1 MKLDVRDPRKSWAV
15 SMLLGVDWAR
25 TPAGPEEAWP
35 QSLRTALDICFDSR
49 FPIIIFWGRE
59 LVQFYNEAYST
70 ILGAKHPRA
79 FGQRAADC
87 FPEIWDQIEPML
99 GGVLETGTPT
109 WSEDL
114 MLPLERNGF
123 AEECYFTF
131 SYSPLSDENGIGG
144 VFCAVA
150 ETTAKVL
157 REREACERAD
167 ALAELDRAKTDFFNN
182 ISHEFRTPLTLI
194 LGPLDDA
201 LAGRRALDAGQIEIL
216 RRNAQRLLRLVN
228 TLLEFSRIDA
238 NRASLARRAVDLPA
252 LTAEVASTF
261 RSAFES
267 AGIGF
272 EIDAPPLEAPVAV
285 DPRLWEHLV
294 LNLLSNAL
302 KFSFRGTVRV
312 ALRKSGALLRLEV
325 ADEGAGLSEAER
337 ARAFERFWRGSG
349 RAARTHEGS
358 GIGLALVAQIAELHG
373 GSARLEG
380 AEGVGTTAI
389 VEIPYEPAKALD
401 AVAPALDGGAP
412 ALDGFATAL
421 DGFATAN
428 GSAELILAE
437 TSAWSS
443 RPLPPSESVAGADCP
458 SILLVEDNA
467 DLRDYITRLLAP
479 AYRVLHAADGAAA
492 LAAAIETPP
501 ALILSDVMMP
511 GMDGIELVRRLR
523 SERRTRGIPILLLSA
538 RADEGSTNEG
548 LKAGADDYMVK
559 PFASGE
565 LLSRIQRHI
574 DAARIRA
581 EEAARF
587 RQLADEIPEM
597 IWTHG
602 PGGELDWINKRW
614 FEYTGLSRSVGSGD
628 VRLDLVA
635 HADDLANFRRLRE
648 SHVPRGEAFEAEVR
662 LKPANSDGSGYR
674 WHLAR
679 LVPVRDPSSSIVR
692 WIGTAT
698 DIHTGRTLAEERERD
713 LKALA
718 EAIPQMVWTATPD
731 GRNDYFNS
739 RWAEYIGEAWHEGGN
754 GGFERIHPADRA
766 QAVDAWRRSLELGEP
781 YNVEIRMQA
790 ADGTYHWFVVRAV
803 PQRDESGVILRWF
816 GTSTDIDDLK
826 QAQEALAAGERR
838 YRTLIETTTEGIW
851 VIDADDR
858 TTFVNARMA
867 DLLGS
872 SEAELIGR
880 TPWEFVR
887 PSELAQAQTLKSSI
901 LAGESGGHEFRLVR
915 RDGREIWVHVSASVL
930 HAEDGAFRGVLGMVH
945 DITQR
950 KRAETEQQ
958 ILAAASEA
966 LAQALGLR
974 QTLDRLLAVV
984 VPALATWASIDLKD
998 EDQQRAGDPARTA
1011 AFLHVDARK
1020 TLAAQALLG
1029 RSYVRLETP
1038 DEVARAPRA
1047 SVDEAWLRT
1056 VVRDDWQG
1064 LFAEFGTGSAAVVP
1078 LFLQGRTLGWITF
1091 VSCEQSY
1098 ANNDLSLLNEIATRA
1113 AVAIEHARLYD
1124 RERRVA
1130 VTLQDAALPKKLP
1143 VVPGLTFSAVYQAG
1157 RSEAQVGGDW
1167 YDAFRLGDGRIIVSI
1182 GDVMGSGLDA
1192 AVTMGAVRQVIRG
1205 AAQIYAEPVAVLN
1218 AADRALRSEQP
1229 DRIVTAFVG
1238 LIDPLTLT
1246 FTYASAGHPPPLV
1259 RGEDG
1264 TIAELAGSGP
1274 PLGLREPGGSLEMPR
1289 AITLSDRSLLVLYTD
1304 GLTESTRDIL
1314 EGERRLHAALNDA
1327 RVLESAEAAGAIR
1340 DVVLE
1345 QAHDDVAILTV
1356 RFDDVRRRV
1365 TSVGGE
1371 AGRAH
1376 WTFAASDAAAA
1387 REVRSAIVSVLR
1399 RHGAED
1405 TDVRNAE
1412 LLFSEL
1418 VGNVVRHTAGTV
1430 EVAIDVSGVQP
1441 VLHVLDR
1448 GSGFTFHARLPND
1461 VMSESGRGLYIA
1473 SALASELSV
1482 LPRKD
1487 GGSHARAVLSF
1498 DTRTRPEPAG

>member
-1 MKLDVRDPRKSWAV
+1 MKLNVRDPRKTWVA

-25 TPAGPEEAWP
+25 TPAGPEERWP

-59 LVQFYNEAYST
+59 FVQFYNEAYSA

-99 GGVLETGTPT
+99 GGVLETGAPT

-114 MLPLERNGF
+114 MLALERNGF
-123 AEECYFTF
+123 PEECYFTF
-131 SYSPLSDENGIGG
+131 SYGPLRDENGIGG

-157 REREACERAD
+157 REREARERAE

-201 LAGRRALDAGQIEIL
+201 LSGRRALDAGQVEIL

-238 NRASLARRAVDLPA
+238 NRVSLARRAVDLPA

-261 RSAFES
+261 RSAFDS

-272 EIDAPPLEAPVAV
+272 EVDTPPLEGPVAV

-312 ALRKSGALLRLEV
+312 SLRKSGASLRLEV
-325 ADEGAGLSEAER
+325 SDEGAGLSEAER

-349 RAARTHEGS
+349 RPARTHEGS

-380 AEGVGTTAI
+380 SEGLGTTAI
-389 VEIPYEPAKALD
+389 VEIPYEAATSLEG
-401 AVAPALDGGAP
+401 L
-412 ALDGFATAL
+412 ATAL
-421 DGFATAN
+421 DGLEPASGA
-428 GSAELILAE
+428 AELILAE
-437 TSAWSS
+437 TSAWNGKSLS
-443 RPLPPSESVAGADCP
+443 PSEPIAGADCP
-458 SILLVEDNA
+458 EILLVEDNA
-467 DLRDYITRLLAP
+467 DLRNYITRLLAP
-479 AYRVLHAADGAAA
+479 AYRVVHAADGNAA

-511 GMDGIELVRRLR
+511 GMDGVELVRRLR

-538 RADEGSTNEG
+538 RADEGSTNAG

-565 LLSRIQRHI
+565 LLSRIERHI
-574 DAARIRA
+574 GAARIRA

-597 IWTHG
+597 IWTHA

-614 FEYTGLSRSVGSGD
+614 FEYTGLSRTVGAGD

-648 SHVPRGEAFEAEVR
+648 WHVPRGEAFEAEVR
-662 LKPANSDGSGYR
+662 LKPVTADESGYR

-698 DIHTGRTLAEERERD
+698 DIHTGHTLAEERERV
-713 LKALA
+713 LKSLA
-718 EAIPQMVWTATPD
+718 EAIPQMVWTATPE

-739 RWAEYIGEAWHEGGN
+739 RWAEYIGEAWREGGN
-754 GGFERIHPADRA
+754 GGFDRIHPADQARA
-766 QAVDAWRRSLELGEP
+766 VAAWRRSLELGEP

-790 ADGTYHWFVVRAV
+790 ADGTYKWFVVRAV
-803 PQRDESGVILRWF
+803 PQRDESGAILRWF

-826 QAQEALAAGERR
+826 QTQEALAGSERR
-838 YRTLIETTTEGIW
+838 YRTLIETTTEGMW

-867 DLLGS
+867 DLLGWPQS
-872 SEAELIGR
+872 ELIGR
-880 TPWEFVR
+880 TPWEFIR
-887 PSELAQAQTLKSSI
+887 PDDLAQAETIKTNI
-901 LAGESGGHEFRLVR
+901 LSGEAGGHEIQLLR
-915 RDGREIWVHVSASVL
+915 RDRSEIWVHVSASVL
-930 HAEDGAFRGVLGMVH
+930 HAEDGSVRGILGMVH

-950 KRAETEQQ
+950 KRAETVRQL
-958 ILAAASEA
+958 LAEASEA
-966 LAQALGLR
+966 LAQSLGLR
-974 QTLDRLLAVV
+974 ETLDRLLGVV
-984 VPALATWASIDLKD
+984 VPALATWALIDLKD
-998 EDQQRAGDPARTA
+998 EDQHRAGDAARTA
-1011 AFLHVDARK
+1011 AFLHADADK

-1029 RSYVRLETP
+1029 RSYVRLETS
-1038 DEVARAPRA
+1038 DELARAPRGV
-1047 SVDEAWLRT
+1047 VDEEWLRR
-1056 VVRDDWQG
+1056 VVRDDWQA

-1078 LFLQGRTLGWITF
+1078 LFLQGQTLGWITF
-1091 VSCEQSY
+1091 VSRERTYDDS
-1098 ANNDLSLLNEIATRA
+1098 DLALLSEIATRA

-1143 VVPGLTFSAVYQAG
+1143 TVPGLTFSAVYQAG

-1167 YDAFRLGDGRIIVSI
+1167 YDAFRLGDGRIVVSI

-1264 TIAELAGSGP
+1264 TIAELVGSGP
-1274 PLGLREPGGSLEMPR
+1274 PLGLREPGGSLELPR
-1289 AITLSDRSLLVLYTD
+1289 AMTLSDRSLLVLYTD
-1304 GLTESTRDIL
+1304 GLTESTRDII

-1327 RVLESAEAAGAIR
+1327 RVLEAAEVAGAIR

-1387 REVRSAIVSVLR
+1387 REVRAAIVSALR
-1399 RHGAED
+1399 VHGAED
-1405 TDVRNAE
+1405 ADIRNAE

-1498 DTRTRPEPAG
+1498 DTRTRPKTAG